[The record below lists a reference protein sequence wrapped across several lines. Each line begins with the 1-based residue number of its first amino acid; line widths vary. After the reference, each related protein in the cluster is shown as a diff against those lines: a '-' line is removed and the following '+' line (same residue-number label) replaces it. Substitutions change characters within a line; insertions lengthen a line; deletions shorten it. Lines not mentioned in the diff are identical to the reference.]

1 MECLT
6 FSRRPRSRVG
16 PQSCCENGHS
26 LLSLH
31 LRRVLKQLTVRS
43 VDLCT
48 SVDRPRPKDKLAA
61 PLQTSTML
69 FRNAT
74 PEQERR
80 QFEEDLVTERT
91 QLLSAKDDALS
102 YNKQVVSTA
111 HESWSRRTL
120 LLTLPSVKTSRMT
133 SVPAPGTRKTT

>member
-1 MECLT
+1 
-6 FSRRPRSRVG
+6 
-16 PQSCCENGHS
+16 
-26 LLSLH
+26 
-31 LRRVLKQLTVRS
+31 
-43 VDLCT
+43 
-48 SVDRPRPKDKLAA
+48 
-61 PLQTSTML
+61 ML